1 MMKRVPLCRQ
11 GEDDSSIVIYH
22 GALVIEVQLQLL
34 FLTHVGLKHSGTI
47 MIILIIAPTLRTL
60 EHAREVES
68 IFFQAVTQR
77 PFNQSNSC
85 LHFYIGH
92 LLHTDE
98 QYIGM

>member
-47 MIILIIAPTLRTL
+47 MIILIIAPTLIPVKLLTRHCSVVPVSYDRSSRTQ
-60 EHAREVES
+60 EE
-68 IFFQAVTQR
+68 
-77 PFNQSNSC
+77 
-85 LHFYIGH
+85 
-92 LLHTDE
+92 
-98 QYIGM
+98 